1 LRDLEKDS
9 LSCIIFFMNNVQVVL
24 MKYHLYFI
32 IKMIIR
38 LDFQKLYLK
47 LDLVEFYFC
56 PLNPI

>member
-1 LRDLEKDS
+1 
-9 LSCIIFFMNNVQVVL
+9 MNNVQVVL